1 MMWDSLSPL
10 QGCDITD
17 DRMKSPKPRQA
28 HSQAPPLSPG
38 IPQGPCPA
46 EGSLGGQVLC
56 PQAFCPLEALAH
68 RGWRSLLA
76 PAPGPVGCREA
87 HPTPPRPAPAPEHPW
102 ILAHRGVQPQ
112 GARGHGVPS
121 QLCPCQPGQA
131 PSPPRGLHLLICV
144 KGAAMRCSPPRIHP
158 GEEAYCVPA
167 HRGARGTAA
176 PTADPPCDFQATD
189 GHSGACGLS
198 SDSWPTHQGSGL
210 GLSGHSCGQAPGQ
223 EAPSHQQELPCR
235 PK

>member
-112 GARGHGVPS
+112 GARSHGVPS

-131 PSPPRGLHLLICV
+131 PSPPRASTSSSVTKGQRCGAPRLGFTQEKRHTVCPPTVGLGGQRRPLLTLRVISRPQT
-144 KGAAMRCSPPRIHP
+144 ATL
-158 GEEAYCVPA
+158 VPA
-167 HRGARGTAA
+167 ASRQTVGRPARA
-176 PTADPPCDFQATD
+176 QAW
-189 GHSGACGLS
+189 A
-198 SDSWPTHQGSGL
+198 
-210 GLSGHSCGQAPGQ
+210 
-223 EAPSHQQELPCR
+223 
-235 PK
+235 